1 MSFATSGV
9 HEKFRLLQAG
19 LNSQIFLLRDKISH
33 GYMCATFVVDMT
45 LNATGPYSDNEKE
58 MSEMEKRTVE
68 KVVKGKLDS
77 YTAR

>member
-1 MSFATSGV
+1 
-9 HEKFRLLQAG
+9 
-19 LNSQIFLLRDKISH
+19 
-33 GYMCATFVVDMT
+33 MCATFVVDMT